1 MTTPRKS
8 TYQTQLGGMTYQQIA
23 AVLGVS
29 HTRVQQIEAAA
40 LAKIRAQLHPDLIP
54 DDPGAAWVEPMHW

>member
-1 MTTPRKS
+1 MPPRKA

-40 LAKIRAQLHPDLIP
+40 LAKVRRALGGMDLIP
-54 DDPGAAWVEPMHW
+54 DDPHAAWVEPMH

>member
-1 MTTPRKS
+1 MTKR
-8 TYQTQLGGMTYQQIA
+8 TYQTYLGGMTYQQIA

-40 LAKIRAQLHPDLIP
+40 LGKIRKQLHPDLIP
-54 DDPGAAWVEPMHW
+54 DDPEAAWVEPCHW